1 MVRESVVRVCACGG
15 VTSLQ
20 IPWAWNF
27 LTNSIQTP
35 LASSLCKF
43 YPAFHL
49 SKQQHPNLDANTP
62 LKSWGVAA
70 VSDGVFV
77 FWYILDGEEL
87 VEKKIHL
94 DGIPKFSWTCSGFR
108 PVLSRVFSAL
118 SLAGSFAGCPK

>member
-1 MVRESVVRVCACGG
+1 MGSEIILLLLAGVGGCHGSRDCCASCACGE

-43 YPAFHL
+43 HPAFHL

-94 DGIPKFSWTCSGFR
+94 DGIPKFS
-108 PVLSRVFSAL
+108 
-118 SLAGSFAGCPK
+118 

>member
-1 MVRESVVRVCACGG
+1 MVQESVVRVCACGCSWCGG

-43 YPAFHL
+43 HPAFHL

-94 DGIPKFSWTCSGFR
+94 DGIPKFS
-108 PVLSRVFSAL
+108 
-118 SLAGSFAGCPK
+118 